1 MKPNSPNNLLKR
13 ITGKIARSLA
23 PAVIPYLPGSST
35 KFGPPRSYSWSCRSW
50 LESKRG
56 SNARLHP
63 VLDAIEFA
71 NVSAR
76 HVEKILPQNLAN
88 PAKISVNAQFVAEL
102 PGGRVVGNDPT
113 IITEDDHI
121 LLDLSMLFAP
131 YHDDIF
137 FKALLPNCR
146 VINAPVLVLAG
157 KPGTNYG
164 HWIHQ
169 MLPRLFL
176 AEESGWKP
184 SDFGLVVINATPNGF
199 AEETLIQAGFDASQL
214 IRTSPELH
222 IQGSPLVVPSIP
234 AAGSPPEWISSFLR
248 SRFCCNQGKP
258 FKRIYTSRANA
269 RWRRITNESSL
280 YPILNEFGFDIV
292 FPESLDFPSTV
303 KLFESADVVC
313 GMHGANLSSICF
325 CNPGS
330 TLIEIYHPQHP
341 DLYFWTTATGAG
353 LNYCFLLG
361 EGPINDV
368 PDLSPGSPGN
378 HSDVA
383 VNPQK
388 FKSALLAA
396 GLKPVQ
402 ASSS

>member
-1 MKPNSPNNLLKR
+1 MKPNSPNNLFKR
-13 ITGKIARSLA
+13 VKGKIARSLA
-23 PAVIPYLPGSST
+23 PIVIPYLPGSST
-35 KFGPPRSYSWSCRSW
+35 KFGPPRSYSWSCGSW
-50 LESKRG
+50 LASDQE
-56 SNARLHP
+56 SNAILHP
-63 VLDAIEFA
+63 VLDAIEFVNSPA
-71 NVSAR
+71 Q
-76 HVEKILPQNLAN
+76 HVETVLPQNLAN
-88 PAKISVNAQFVAEL
+88 PAKICLDAQFVAEL
-102 PGGRVVGNDPT
+102 PAGRVVGQNPT
-113 IITEDDHI
+113 IITENDHI
-121 LLDLSMLFAP
+121 LLDLSLIFAP
-131 YHDDIF
+131 YHDNLF
-137 FKALLPNCR
+137 FRARLPKCR

-176 AEESGWKP
+176 AEKSGWKP
-184 SDFGLVVINATPNGF
+184 SDFGLVVINETPNGF
-199 AEETLIQAGFDASQL
+199 AEETLIKAGFDASQL
-214 IRTSPELH
+214 IRTSADLH

-234 AAGSPPEWISSFLR
+234 AAGNPPEWISSFLR
-248 SRFCCNQGKP
+248 SRFSSNQSKP

-269 RWRRITNESSL
+269 KWRKITNEPSL
-280 YPILNEFGFDIV
+280 YPILNEFGFEIV
-292 FPESLDFPSTV
+292 FPESLDFPTTV
-303 KLFESADVVC
+303 KLFESAEVVC

-325 CNPGS
+325 CKPGS

-341 DLYFWTTATGAG
+341 EIYFWTTATGAG

-361 EGPINDV
+361 EGPIIDF

-396 GLKPVQ
+396 GLKPV
-402 ASSS
+402 